1 MAKKRG
7 IETAWYVVHV
17 QSSCENKVKANLQ
30 QRIETLGL
38 KEKIFDILVPT
49 EEVAVQAK
57 NARKKRIMNK
67 KIFPGYIL
75 VEMAMDEH
83 TWTVVRQTPG
93 VTGFVGG
100 GNKPVPL
107 GEREVHQI
115 MRQLGMG
122 PVREQ
127 ALAPVSFKIGQTVKL
142 VDGPF
147 SGFLC
152 VVKDQD
158 VEKRKAK
165 VLLNIFGRDT
175 AIEVELNHL
184 EADS

>member
-1 MAKKRG
+1 MAKDDRDRG
-7 IETAWYVVHV
+7 AWYVVHV
-17 QSSCENKVKANLQ
+17 QSGGENKVKANLE

-38 KEKIFDILVPT
+38 KDRIFEILVPV
-49 EEVAVQAK
+49 EEVSVAAG
-57 NARKKRIMNK
+57 ASRKKKTRNK
-67 KIFPGYIL
+67 KIYPGYIL
-75 VEMAMDEH
+75 VSMEMDDT
-83 TWTVVRQTPG
+83 TWAAVRQTPG

-100 GNKPVPL
+100 GNKPTALDPK
-107 GEREVHQI
+107 EVHQI

-122 PVREQ
+122 PTREIS
-127 ALAPVSFKIGQTVKL
+127 LAPVSFSIGQTVKL

-152 VVKDQD
+152 IVKDQD
-158 VEKRKAK
+158 LEKRKAK

-175 AIEVELNHL
+175 AIEVDLNHL